1 MSTKSTF
8 TERFGPRVQIRDAD
22 RVTGGS
28 PERLS
33 LRLAPGSSANTP
45 EAARILARRHLPLR
59 TAYSALTELADRG
72 QAYVTVPSVEDLTLL
87 KGELASVG
95 VLARRHAPTRID
107 VRAVR
112 ESRQLSQ
119 EAFSL
124 RFGLDVSTVKN
135 WEQGRSEPDAAATT
149 LLWTIFRH
157 PEAVEASIGMD
168 EDEPSIAE
176 AT

>member
-1 MSTKSTF
+1 M
-8 TERFGPRVQIRDAD
+8 QIRDVD
-22 RVTGGS
+22 RVAGGS

-33 LRLAPGSSANTP
+33 LRLAPDSSANTP
-45 EAARILARRHLPLR
+45 EAARILARRHLSLR
-59 TAYSALTELADRG
+59 TAYAALTELADRG
-72 QAYVTVPSVEDLTLL
+72 RAYVTVPSVEDLTFL
-87 KGELASVG
+87 KSELASVG
-95 VLARRHAPTRID
+95 VLARRHAPARID

-112 ESRQLSQ
+112 ERRQLSQ

-124 RFGLDVSTVKN
+124 RFGLDVSTVEN

-168 EDEPSIAE
+168 EDEPPVAHVK
-176 AT
+176 